1 LVWIFRTS
9 TNEEQGV
16 IGKWLISLI
25 FKIITIQENRNKMKT
40 RTQEEIRRQV
50 DGLKKEK
57 ERLPEYSMFGDNNHA
72 ATDAAI
78 EVLEERRLAS
88 DYEEYDES
96 IHSFPEDD
104 IEHVRQMALRAEDWL
119 DGYTNDDLFD

>member
-1 LVWIFRTS
+1 
-9 TNEEQGV
+9 
-16 IGKWLISLI
+16 
-25 FKIITIQENRNKMKT
+25 MKT
-40 RTQEEIRRQV
+40 RTQEEIQRQV

-72 ATDAAI
+72 AIDAAI
-78 EVLEERRLAS
+78 EVLEERRFAS

-96 IHSFPEDD
+96 LHNFPEDD
-104 IEHVRQMALRAEDWL
+104 IEHVHQMALQAENWL